1 MMNITPQAPN
11 LSIPTVLNP
20 HTETLRRENSQREI
34 ISQPAALSQ
43 SAAEKGVAS
52 DKERG
57 RTPAQNNENIDFAS
71 LKEKAELANNVVAEQ
86 NSEQDNE
93 SGSEQSS
100 PQSSEQES
108 KQDANSATN
117 QDASDTDNSREEFQQ
132 AQEISEL
139 KRRDQEVRSHELAH
153 AAVGGAFTG
162 SPNYSFETGPNGKKY
177 AVEGEVSVDLSTV
190 PGDPRATITKM
201 QKVHAA
207 ALAPA
212 NPSVQDTRVAANA
225 AQIIL
230 QAQSEL
236 LAAQGNEFAREKSE
250 SSAYVNPNGTLEQA
264 SQVGDGET
272 NDEQDFDTLIN
283 QTLKAQEQVLP
294 SRSDDVVQR
303 ADRIESFYS
312 NITQAYEKPATYQ
325 FELTA

>member
-117 QDASDTDNSREEFQQ
+117 QDASDTCLVYTSD
-132 AQEISEL
+132 
-139 KRRDQEVRSHELAH
+139 
-153 AAVGGAFTG
+153 
-162 SPNYSFETGPNGKKY
+162 
-177 AVEGEVSVDLSTV
+177 
-190 PGDPRATITKM
+190 
-201 QKVHAA
+201 
-207 ALAPA
+207 
-212 NPSVQDTRVAANA
+212 
-225 AQIIL
+225 
-230 QAQSEL
+230 
-236 LAAQGNEFAREKSE
+236 
-250 SSAYVNPNGTLEQA
+250 SA
-264 SQVGDGET
+264 
-272 NDEQDFDTLIN
+272 DE
-283 QTLKAQEQVLP
+283 
-294 SRSDDVVQR
+294 
-303 ADRIESFYS
+303 
-312 NITQAYEKPATYQ
+312 
-325 FELTA
+325 

>member
-20 HTETLRRENSQREI
+20 HTETLRRENSQREV

-71 LKEKAELANNVVAEQ
+71 LKEKAELANNVISEQ
-86 NSEQDNE
+86 NSEQNSE
-93 SGSEQSS
+93 QGSEQSS
-100 PQSSEQES
+100 QSTEQES
-108 KQDANSATN
+108 NQDANSATN
-117 QDASDTDNSREEFQQ
+117 QDASDTDHNREEFQQ
-132 AQEISEL
+132 TQEISEL

-162 SPNYSFETGPNGKKY
+162 APNYSFETGPDGKKY
-177 AVEGEVSVDLSTV
+177 AVEGEVSVDLSAV
-190 PGDPRATITKM
+190 SGDPRATIAKM

-212 NPSVQDTRVAANA
+212 NPSIQDTRVAANA

-236 LAAQGNEFAREKSE
+236 LAAQGNEFAREKPE
-250 SSAYVNPNGTLEQA
+250 SSVYVNPNGTLEQENRA
-264 SQVGDGET
+264 STGET
-272 NDEQDFDTLIN
+272 NNEQDFDTFIN
-283 QTLKAQEQVLP
+283 QTLKAQEQVSP
-294 SRSDDVVQR
+294 SRSEDVVQR
-303 ADRIESFYS
+303 AGRIESFYS
-312 NITQAYEKPATYQ
+312 DITQAYEKPATYQ